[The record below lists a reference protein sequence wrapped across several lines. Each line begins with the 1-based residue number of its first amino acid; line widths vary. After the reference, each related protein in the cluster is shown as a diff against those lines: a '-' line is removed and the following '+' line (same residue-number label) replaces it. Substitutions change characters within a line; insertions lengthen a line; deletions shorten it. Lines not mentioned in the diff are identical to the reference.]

1 MGTPWT
7 VADILD
13 ATGGQLISGHRE
25 LGIEGVGIDSRR
37 ISPDEAFVAIVGETH
52 DGHRFLPEVVAAGV
66 RCVVVAE
73 DRTALLPTADGH
85 PMELAVVAVSDTTK
99 ALGELAAHHRQR
111 IGVPV
116 VALTGSNGKTTTRAM
131 TQEVLST
138 RFSVMAT
145 IGNFNNPIG
154 LPLTLLRLNKSHD
167 VAVVELGMNHPGE
180 IDTLGAIA
188 DPDVGIITNI
198 APAHLEGLG
207 TIDGVR
213 DAKGELLARIRKD
226 GTALLNADDP
236 KVQELVPRS
245 PVRTRLYGTSPAATI
260 RADEITE
267 TPGGVSFLLIT
278 PEASKTVQLAVHGRF
293 MVSNALA
300 AAAAGH
306 AMGLTATQIA
316 IGLERFRPVKG
327 RMEIKQAGGIH
338 IIDDTY
344 NANPASM
351 TAALD
356 TLSTLRGS
364 HRSIAVLGDM
374 LELGAASAA
383 LHREIGERAAR
394 SGISRLFAAGDHA
407 GDMVEGAMAGG
418 LAADRLVTGK
428 VESLIADLGDQA
440 AAGDWILIKG
450 SRGMRMERIVQALID
465 TFTDTEIR

>member
-7 VADILD
+7 VGDILE
-13 ATGGQLISGHRE
+13 ATGGRLISGVPD
-25 LGIEGVGIDSRR
+25 LAIEDFSIDSRR
-37 ISPDEAFVAIVGETH
+37 IGPADAFVAIIGETH
-52 DGHRFLPEVVAAGV
+52 DGHRFLPEVIAAGV

-73 DRTALLPTADGH
+73 DRTALLPTADDRS
-85 PMELAVVAVSDTTK
+85 MDVSVVAVADTTM
-99 ALGELAAHHRQR
+99 ALGDLAAYHRRR
-111 IGVPV
+111 IGIPV

-154 LPLTLLRLNKSHD
+154 LPLTLLRLKKSHD

-180 IDTLGAIA
+180 IDTLGAMA

-207 TIDGVR
+207 SVDGVR

-260 RADEITE
+260 RAEEITD
-267 TPGGVSFLLIT
+267 TPNGVSFRLVT

-306 AMGLTATQIA
+306 TMGLSATQIC

-327 RMEIKQAGGIH
+327 RMDIKQVGSIH
-338 IIDDTY
+338 VIDDTY

-356 TLSTLRGS
+356 TLTTLRGS
-364 HRSIAVLGDM
+364 RRGIAVLGEM

-394 SGISRLFAAGDHA
+394 SGISRLFVAGDHA
-407 GDMVEGAMAGG
+407 KDMVEGAIEGG
-418 LAADRLVTGK
+418 LAADQTVTGE
-428 VESLIADLGDQA
+428 VENLIDGLREQT
-440 AAGDWILIKG
+440 AAGDWILVKG
-450 SRGMRMERIVQALID
+450 SRGMRMERIVMALVD
-465 TFTDTEIR
+465 AFSGTGTP